1 MCGNAWTVD
10 VISHIFDS
18 IVNSTHTWNGTKWVL
33 NTNSDLADD
42 FKEFI
47 KKSRKEE
54 TEKNRNEKEAVI
66 DQQLRELMGGDD

>member
-18 IVNSTHTWNGTKWVL
+18 ILTSAHTWDGTKWVL
-33 NTNSDLADD
+33 NTNSDLGDE

-47 KKSRKEE
+47 KKSREE
-54 TEKNRNEKEAVI
+54 ESKKNRSEKEAVI
-66 DQQLRELMGGDD
+66 DQQLRELMGEDN